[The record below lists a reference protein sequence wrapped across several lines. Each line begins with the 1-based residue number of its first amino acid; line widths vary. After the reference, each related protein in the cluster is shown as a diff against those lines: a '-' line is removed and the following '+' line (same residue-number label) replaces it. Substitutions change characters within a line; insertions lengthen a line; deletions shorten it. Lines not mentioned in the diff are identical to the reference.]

1 MHTTVSC
8 RIPEQLNAALQEAVD
23 SEGVFQSELIRQALR
38 HYIHENP
45 DNLKALNEAATEI
58 SPRKVQLIPYRPNT
72 EVNSVR

>member
-45 DNLKALNEAATEI
+45 DGLKSLNETATEV
-58 SPRKVQLIPYRPNT
+58 SPRKVQSRPYRPNT